1 GSLAQLGF
9 TTTDI
14 EAALTA
20 NNRNDGAGRL
30 DQGEEAILVR
40 VPGAATSLDDL
51 RNTLVENSSGQR
63 LPLGE
68 LADISLG
75 TLERYGVVT
84 ADANGE
90 AVQGLVVGLR
100 GANAREVVTAVEAK
114 MLEMKPNLPPGTG
127 LSIFY
132 NRSDLINAAVTTVAK
147 ALIEA
152 VVLVVVLLGLFLGN
166 VRAAFTVALVL
177 PLSALFTFILMDQL
191 DMSANL
197 MSLGGLVIAI
207 GMLVDSSIV
216 IVENVVSTLAHAKER
231 NSPLPALHLVFR
243 AVKEVAVPVT
253 AGIVIIM
260 IVFLPLLSLEGLEG
274 KLFRP
279 VTLTIVFALAG
290 SLLLSLTLIPVVASW
305 SLRADAHA
313 EPLLS
318 RKLDALYRPTLGRA
332 LHNPKPVL
340 VGAAAL
346 LVLTVVLF
354 PFVGKTFMPTMDE
367 GDLIIQTESIPS
379 VNLRSSTR
387 QVLLIE
393 EAIMQAVP

>member
-1 GSLAQLGF
+1 PLTELA
-9 TTTDI
+9 
-14 EAALTA
+14 E
-20 NNRNDGAGRL
+20 
-30 DQGEEAILVR
+30 VK
-40 VPGAATSLDDL
+40 
-51 RNTLVENSSGQR
+51 
-63 LPLGE
+63 LGE
-68 LADISLG
+68 
-75 TLERYGVVT
+75 LERYGTVT
-84 ADANGE
+84 ADGKEE
-90 AVQGLVVGLR
+90 AVQGLVISLR
-100 GANAREVVTAVEAK
+100 GANANAVVEGVNAKLAELEDTLPQGTTMAV
-114 MLEMKPNLPPGTG
+114 
-127 LSIFY
+127 FY
-132 NRSDLINAAVTTVAK
+132 DRSVLIGGAVKTVAR

-166 VRAAFTVALVL
+166 VRAALTVALVL
-177 PLSALFTFILMDQL
+177 PMSALFTFILMDQL

-216 IVENVVSTLAHAKER
+216 IVENVVSTLAHAR
-231 NSPLPALHLVFR
+231 ARRSPLPLLHLVFR
-243 AVKEVAVPVT
+243 AAKEVAVPVT
-253 AGIVIIM
+253 SGIFIIM

-313 EPLLS
+313 EPWLS
-318 RKLDALYRPTLGRA
+318 RKLDALYRPTLERA
-332 LHNPKPVL
+332 LQNPKPVL
-340 VGAAAL
+340 AGAALL

-393 EAIMQAVP
+393 EAIMQAVPEVVRVVSRTGSD